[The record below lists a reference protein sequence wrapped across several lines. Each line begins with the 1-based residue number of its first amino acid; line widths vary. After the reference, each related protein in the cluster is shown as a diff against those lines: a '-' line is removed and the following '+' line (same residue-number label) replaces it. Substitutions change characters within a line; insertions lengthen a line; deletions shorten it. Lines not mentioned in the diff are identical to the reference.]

1 MSVRNRGPFDLL
13 ALALLLVAVF
23 ILPHAARAR
32 GPAAQATA
40 RVDLDGKWAFR
51 IDPSQEGTDAGYWAT
66 SHDDTSWDRIE
77 VPGVWDTYD
86 RYHDYTGDAWYRFA
100 FDSDQAWSGQNVR
113 LVFDSVYHDSEIW
126 LNGRKLGEN
135 NLGWIPFSF
144 DVEEHLAPQ
153 GQKNVIALRVS
164 NRFKRGAVWNWGG
177 IRRPVYLE
185 VAPQTR
191 IERLYVTPTPD
202 LKTGRATV
210 AVRAAVANDE
220 QDTLMAGVDLRILRN
235 GAVVSEIPASGQVRI
250 VQGSTASISQTIELP
265 REQVALWHFNDP
277 NLYSIEATL
286 RVKGKPVH
294 SVSDRFGIR
303 KVEVKGEALFLNGE
317 KVRLVGLN
325 MVPEDRFS
333 GNALPLSRIKE
344 DVDLLKSMSANF
356 ARLSGPVLPKEYVS
370 YLDEVGFLLVEEVG
384 LWGKDRLV
392 DPDHPLPRKWLE
404 RLIDDH
410 YNHPSVIAWSVGNE
424 IGDLTKNPKANKYV
438 KAATEHARKL
448 DPTRLAVY
456 ISYSADFQENDPAQY
471 SDIVMFNKYSDH
483 AERLEVVH
491 KYYGGKPIFFSEIGA
506 SLDSEDPN
514 LSFIDPPAM
523 MADLRKYPYL
533 IGTSYFAFSDY
544 RSNWID
550 TKPAW
555 TTPVSENRTWGVLN
569 AYRKPKRAFY
579 KLQQFYA
586 PVETFDLTDNGAD
599 SYMVHLKP
607 RGPDTFPSYSLEG
620 YQVAWVAKDADG
632 KAMSAGV
639 VPVPRLVPGATLIDF
654 PIRPAAN
661 FARLSLNLLDPSGY
675 RVLST
680 NKDLLAPRAPK
691 VTAVHTSV
699 DTIRVTFEPSPTAAE
714 HQLIAI
720 APDGTRHESPPTI
733 NDFAEIAK
741 LSPETRYTLELRAL
755 NGAGANAQAHAGLVA
770 TTSPDELPPVIW
782 DTFGRK
788 DAFHI
793 GFSSD
798 IRDFRYEIRYGL
810 KPGGYTRSRLI
821 ETHGATRVPAIEPG
835 AEHYFQLRRLV
846 RGSVDSEWTSE
857 RKVALEGGAGLPG
870 PANAFAIRYDGGIVI
885 ALDPVSGATGYIVSA
900 RDKAGLSVE
909 TRLAYSAF
917 INLESAALR
926 DASDLTIATLDNDGK
941 AGVAV
946 PLPVVGKQAN
956 WQ

>member
-1 MSVRNRGPFDLL
+1 MSLINRGAFNFL
-13 ALALLLVAVF
+13 ALALLLVAAF
-23 ILPHAARAR
+23 ALPHTAYAQ
-32 GPAAQATA
+32 GVAAQATA
-40 RVDLDGKWAFR
+40 RIDLDGKWAFK
-51 IDPSQEGTDAGYWAT
+51 IDPYQEGTDAGYWAT
-66 SHDDTSWDRIE
+66 QHDDTAWDRID

-100 FDSDQAWSGQNVR
+100 FDTDQAWGAQNVR

-144 DVEEHLAPQ
+144 DVEEYLAPH
-153 GQKNVIALRVS
+153 GQKNVVALRVS

-191 IERLYVTPTPD
+191 IERVYVTPTPD
-202 LKTGRATV
+202 LKTGRATI
-210 AVRAAVANDE
+210 AVRTAVANDNPE
-220 QDTLMAGVDLRILRN
+220 GILAGVDLRILRN
-235 GAVVSEIPASGQVRI
+235 GAIVREIPATRQVSIAR
-250 VQGSTASISQTIELP
+250 GSTGNISQTIELP

-277 NLYSIEATL
+277 NLYTIEATL

-424 IGDLTKNPKANKYV
+424 IGDLTKNPKANEYV
-438 KAATEHARKL
+438 KAATEYARKL

-456 ISYSADFQENDPAQY
+456 ISYSADFQENDPAQF

-483 AERLEVVH
+483 AKRLEVVH
-491 KYYGGKPIFFSEIGA
+491 KYHGGKPIFFSEIGV

-514 LSFIDPPAM
+514 LSFIDPSAM
-523 MADLRKYPYL
+523 MTDLRKYPYL
-533 IGTSYFAFSDY
+533 VGTSYFAFSDY

-550 TKPAW
+550 SKPTW
-555 TTPVSENRTWGVLN
+555 TTPVSENRTWGVLT

-579 KLQQFYA
+579 KLQRFYA
-586 PVETFDLTDNGAD
+586 PVETFDLADNGAA
-599 SYMVHLKP
+599 SYTARIKP
-607 RGPDTFPSYSLEG
+607 RGLDTFPSYGLSG
-620 YQVAWVAKDADG
+620 YRLAWVAKDAEG
-632 KAMSAGV
+632 KAVSAGI
-639 VPVPRLVPGATLIDF
+639 VPVPDLVPGAPQVEL
-654 PIRPAAN
+654 PIRPAAT

-680 NKDLLAPRAPK
+680 DKDVAVPRPPK
-691 VTAVHTSV
+691 VLAVHTSV

-720 APDGTRHESPPTI
+720 APDGTRHESGPTI

-741 LSPETRYTLELRAL
+741 LSPETKYTLELRAL
-755 NGAGANAQAHAGLVA
+755 NGAGASGQAQTGLA
-770 TTSPDELPPVIW
+770 ASTSPDELPPVIW

-798 IRDFRYEIRYGL
+798 IRDFRYEIRYGIE
-810 KPGGYTRSRLI
+810 PGNYTRSHLI

-835 AEHYFQLRRLV
+835 ADHYFQLRRLV
-846 RGSVDSEWTSE
+846 RGSVDSEWTVE
-857 RKVALEGGAGLPG
+857 RKVALEGEAGLPA
-870 PANAFAIRYDGGIVI
+870 PANAFAIRHDRGIVV
-885 ALDPVSGATGYIVSA
+885 ALDPVPGSTGYVVSA

-909 TRLAYSAF
+909 TRLAYSPF
-917 INLESAALR
+917 VTLDNVALR
-926 DASDLTIATLDNDGK
+926 DASQFTIATVDNDGK
-941 AGVAV
+941 IGTAA
-946 PLPVVGKQAN
+946 PLRVVGAPAD
-956 WQ
+956 

>member
-1 MSVRNRGPFDLL
+1 M
-13 ALALLLVAVF
+13 
-23 ILPHAARAR
+23 PHAAYPQGTAARA
-32 GPAAQATA
+32 TEV
-40 RVDLDGKWAFR
+40 VDLHGKWAFT
-51 IDPSQEGTDAGYWAT
+51 IDPYRAGVDAGFWTARY
-66 SHDDTSWDRIE
+66 DDTSWDKID

-100 FDSDQAWSGQNVR
+100 FDTDRSWDGQNVR
-113 LVFDSVYHDSEIW
+113 LVFDSIYHDSEIW

-144 DVEEHLAPQ
+144 DVDEHLAPR
-153 GQKNVIALRVS
+153 GHKNVVAVRVS
-164 NRFKRGAVWNWGG
+164 NRFNRGAVWNWGG

-191 IERLYVTPTPD
+191 IEKVYVTPMPD
-202 LKTGRATV
+202 LQTGRATV
-210 AVRAAVANDE
+210 AFRTAVTNDRP
-220 QDTLMAGVDLRILRN
+220 QSVSAGVDLQILRE
-235 GAVVSEIPASGQVRI
+235 GAVVHRVAATSLASIASGN
-250 VQGSTASISQTIELP
+250 TANFNQTIELP
-265 REQVALWHFNDP
+265 KELVALWHFNDP
-277 NLYSIEATL
+277 NLYTIEATL
-286 RVKGKPVH
+286 RVNGTPAH

-303 KVEVKGEALFLNGE
+303 KVEVRGEALYLNGE

-424 IGDLTKNPKANKYV
+424 IGDLTKNPKANEYV
-438 KAATEHARKL
+438 KAATEYAREL

-456 ISYSADFQENDPAQY
+456 ISFSADFQDNDPAQY
-471 SDIVMFNKYSDH
+471 SDIVMFNKYKDH

-491 KYYGGKPIFFSEIGA
+491 KYHEGKPIFFSEIGM

-514 LSFIDPPAM
+514 LSFIDPSAM
-523 MADLRKYPYL
+523 MADLRKFPYL

-550 TKPAW
+550 SKPTW
-555 TTPVSENRTWGVLN
+555 TTPLSENRTWGVLT

-579 KLQQFYA
+579 DIQRFYA
-586 PVETFDLTDNGAD
+586 PVETFELDENGVG
-599 SYMVHLKP
+599 SYTARIKP
-607 RGPDTFPSYSLEG
+607 RGRDTFPSYSMADYRL
-620 YQVAWVAKDADG
+620 AWVAKDIEG
-632 KAMSAGV
+632 KAVSAGI
-639 VPVPRLVPGATLIDF
+639 VPIPELDPGAPQIEL
-654 PIRPAAN
+654 PIRTTAN

-675 RVLST
+675 RVHST
-680 NKDLLAPRAPK
+680 NKDVVAPLPPK
-691 VTAVHTSV
+691 VRAVHTSV

-733 NDFAEIAK
+733 NDFVEIAK
-741 LSPETRYTLELRAL
+741 LSPETMYRLELRAL
-755 NGAGANAQAHAGLVA
+755 NGAGSSALAQVGLEA
-770 TTSPDELPPVIW
+770 STSPDELPPVIW

-798 IRDFRYEIRYGL
+798 IRDFRYEIRYGVA
-810 KPGGYTRSRLI
+810 PGNYLRSHLI
-821 ETHGATRVPAIEPG
+821 ETHGATRVPAIKPG
-835 AEHYFQLRRLV
+835 ADHYFQLRRLV
-846 RGSVDSEWTSE
+846 RGSVDSEWTAE
-857 RKVALEGGAGLPG
+857 RKVALEGDAGLPP
-870 PANAFAIRYDGGIVI
+870 PANAFAIRYDGGIVV
-885 ALDPVSGATGYIVSA
+885 AFDPLPGATSYVIRARGKGGVSV
-900 RDKAGLSVE
+900 K
-909 TRLAYSAF
+909 TRLAYSPF
-917 INLESAALR
+917 VTIENVELR
-926 DASDLTIATLDNDGK
+926 NASGLTIATVDNEGK
-941 AGVAV
+941 LGVAA
-946 PLPVVGKQAN
+946 PLPIVGARAD
-956 WQ
+956 